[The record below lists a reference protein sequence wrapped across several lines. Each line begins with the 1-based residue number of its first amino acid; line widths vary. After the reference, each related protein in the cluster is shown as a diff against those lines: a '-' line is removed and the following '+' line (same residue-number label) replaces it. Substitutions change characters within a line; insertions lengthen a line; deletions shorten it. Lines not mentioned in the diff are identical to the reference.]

1 VCLAYWPPL
10 KESEEHG
17 FSQSADLKFVGGT
30 AETTGFGLEAPGCR
44 ESSGRKCEDGTV
56 LV

>member
-1 VCLAYWPPL
+1 VLGLLAPPL